1 MKRPYLLGFIRNCT
15 DLPSEA
21 PFSTELTTV
30 GAHGVIW
37 CKSPREIFTTK
48 QDFLSAMLQWLEQI
62 QHLQLTVL
70 PIQSGVSVS
79 NEVHLVELLRTYKRE
94 LDLCFDK
101 VEGCSEY
108 CLTIMKRNQEFA
120 HVAYSSLRENVQSGK
135 EYLDRM
141 RVWHQL
147 IEREVVQACE
157 VISHFG
163 SRLTPWIKDCW
174 SEPPQTRGAGIN
186 LGFLVPNTFKQEFI
200 NELKTLLDEV
210 KVTDEWTGPWPPF
223 HFSSFSLKPESF
235 LIHESLNWGIGGLPH
250 D

>member
-1 MKRPYLLGFIRNCT
+1 MKRLYLLGFIRSCT
-15 DLPSEA
+15 DLPSEP
-21 PFSTELTTV
+21 PFLPELTTV
-30 GAHGVIW
+30 GSHSVIC
-37 CKSPREIFTTK
+37 CKSPEEIFTTK
-48 QDFLSAMLQWLEQI
+48 QDFLAAMLQWFEQI
-62 QHLQLTVL
+62 LNLQLTVL

-79 NEVHLVELLRTYKRE
+79 NEDHLVELLRTYQRE

-108 CLTIMKRNQEFA
+108 CLTIMKRDLESA
-120 HVAYSSLRENVQSGK
+120 PIAYSSLRENVQSGK

-147 IEREVVQACE
+147 IEREVVQARE
-157 VISHFG
+157 VIAHFG

-174 SEPPQTRGAGIN
+174 SEIPQNRGAGIN

-200 NELKTLLDEV
+200 SELQTLLDEV
-210 KVTDEWTGPWPPF
+210 DFTDEWTGPWPPF

-235 LIHESLNWGIGGLPH
+235 LIRESFNWG
-250 D
+250 